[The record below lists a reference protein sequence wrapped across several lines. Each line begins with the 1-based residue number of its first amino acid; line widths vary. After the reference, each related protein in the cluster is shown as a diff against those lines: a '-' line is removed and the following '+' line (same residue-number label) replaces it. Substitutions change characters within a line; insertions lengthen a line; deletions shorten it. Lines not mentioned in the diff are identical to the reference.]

1 MEMSK
6 DCRSLKTFLPLTGL
20 NRHQTMDWF
29 NKNRIVI
36 KAAYRSVSDEIK
48 EKCEQSN
55 MLYYYVHSHCIH
67 CIHGEDEYIGKA
79 GVSTDE
85 YKIEINQ
92 TGLKVKELAK
102 WALNKFNTETRVVV
116 WIELQPLPVNWFTRD
131 TYSVLVD
138 GVATLKVNV
147 QKDPVDTD
155 NQEQ

>member
-1 MEMSK
+1 MEMPK
-6 DCRSLKTFLPLTGL
+6 GCRSLQ
-20 NRHQTMDWF
+20 RYQTTDWF

-36 KAAYRSVSDEIK
+36 KTPYRSVSDEIK

-55 MLYYYVHSHCIH
+55 MLYYYVRSHS
-67 CIHGEDEYIGKA
+67 IHGGDEYIGKA
-79 GVSTDE
+79 RVSTDE

-131 TYSVLVD
+131 TYSVLAD
-138 GVATLKVNV
+138 DVATLKLGV
-147 QKDPVDTD
+147 QKEPVDGD
-155 NQEQ
+155 GQEQ